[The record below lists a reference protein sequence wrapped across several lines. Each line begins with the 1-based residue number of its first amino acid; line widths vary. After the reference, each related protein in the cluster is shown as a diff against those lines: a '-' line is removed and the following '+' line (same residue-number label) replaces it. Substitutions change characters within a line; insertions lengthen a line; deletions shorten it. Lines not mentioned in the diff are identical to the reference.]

1 MQKGVSDKAKAQII
15 FRLLKEAQCIP
26 DRLRLYELALG
37 DDGVLY
43 LNVSGDLIG
52 PRAIAREINTTYA
65 VVNSF
70 IESFHDAKA
79 VQFLVDGEAVYTRN
93 GLLFLL
99 EPLRFNKELLED

>member
-1 MQKGVSDKAKAQII
+1 VQKGVSDKAKAQII